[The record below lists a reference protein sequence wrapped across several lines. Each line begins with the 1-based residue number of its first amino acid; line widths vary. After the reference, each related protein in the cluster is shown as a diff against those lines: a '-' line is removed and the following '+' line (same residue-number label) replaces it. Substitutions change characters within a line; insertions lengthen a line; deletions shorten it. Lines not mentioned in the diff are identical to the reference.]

1 MKILLVTPVNDLKY
15 KEAHKFRTQ
24 RENAKQ
30 KWKKKYSQDGRE
42 NENYHEK
49 CYQHGVQIQQIMICT
64 KITLK
69 TWK

>member
-1 MKILLVTPVNDLKY
+1 MILNTRKHINSGH
-15 KEAHKFRTQ
+15 KEKMQNKDEKNTHK
-24 RENAKQ
+24 
-30 KWKKKYSQDGRE
+30 DGRE

-69 TWK
+69 T